1 MMIKNLLALLG
12 ALPEVTVDPDTQQNL
27 LQLGSKLEGF
37 LTKRPNETDWQNVQV
52 KIEAILGQH
61 PTLAQRYQQLQ
72 SQLQAWTGEELQKW
86 LSSLELRRPSPS
98 EGVPTLGVLPSRP
111 RPERSQELENIV
123 VEVATIILKSNK
135 VADMASRLLPAADK
149 VVKPGHSSKQVK

>member
-1 MMIKNLLALLG
+1 MMTKNLLALLC
-12 ALPEVTVDPDTQQNL
+12 ALREVTLDPDTQRNL

-72 SQLQAWTGEELQKW
+72 SQLQAWTEEELQKW

-98 EGVPTLGVLPSRP
+98 EEVPTLGVLPSP
-111 RPERSQELENIV
+111 LRPERSQELENIV

-135 VADMASRLLPAADK
+135 VAETAK
-149 VVKPGHSSKQVK
+149 VVLPDTNKLTKPSSQ